1 MSGQVG
7 HAGIEIDTPRSTAS
21 TILGGAV
28 GNLIEWYDWTIYGL
42 LSSVFAAQIVPT
54 NNPST
59 SLIAVLLTF
68 AIGFLMRPVGSL
80 VLSPMADRYGRRR
93 VLALTIILMGNRQ
106 PHHRDRQHH
115 RARRNRRQ
123 AARLMLR
130 IGIDIGGTFTDFAIW
145 RGGGYGEVEAMK
157 VPSTP
162 PRFAEAVITGLK
174 ASSPTAACRSTATP
188 SSSTAPP

>member
-7 HAGIEIDTPRSTAS
+7 RAGITVATPRSTAS

-42 LSSVFAAQIVPT
+42 LASIFAPQIVPA

-59 SLIAVLLTF
+59 SLIGVLLTF

-93 VLALTIILMGNRQ
+93 VLALTIILMGIGS
-106 PHHRDRQHH
+106 
-115 RARRNRRQ
+115 
-123 AARLMLR
+123 LMIA
-130 IGIDIGGTFTDFAIW
+130 IG
-145 RGGGYGEVEAMK
+145 
-157 VPSTP
+157 STI
-162 PRFAEAVITGLK
+162 ALAV
-174 ASSPTAACRSTATP
+174 TAGKP
-188 SSSTAPP
+188 LD